1 MRNNRG
7 LYECTYCG
15 AYLDAGERCD
25 CQEREHE
32 VAAMWAKRI
41 KIERDRQ
48 MSFTEVAYA
57 G

>member
-7 LYECTYCG
+7 LY
-15 AYLDAGERCD
+15 
-25 CQEREHE
+25 E

-41 KIERDRQ
+41 KIERDGQ